1 MGGFFCTYKLMKKF
15 NKNKI
20 SWIELDVSESIEIR
34 KTFFKETDSYK
45 MIAK

>member
-1 MGGFFCTYKLMKKF
+1 MKKF

-20 SWIELDVSESIEIR
+20 SWIDLDVSESIEIR